1 MTSATQRD
9 EGSVRQMPPI
19 GRGGR
24 KPLPSPA
31 VFSSGYQRRLIRFGA
46 LALAG
51 SLIFLTACGG
61 DDDDGGGGGSSGDGE
76 NAGGDETTDSSTTE
90 LREGAAWV
98 LHAQG
103 GLSEVPVYA
112 NEGDTEPA
120 QVIANPNPDT
130 VTQSPVVFL
139 VDTTQGEV
147 DPSSDEYIPVWLPM
161 RPNQSK
167 GWVRAD
173 DIVPSQNDYLVRIE
187 VAARRLVVLKNGE
200 QVLETAAG
208 VGRAGRETPQGTY
221 FVRESIQVADDAG
234 NPTPDGDYG
243 PYAFGISG
251 FSDDPQI
258 IAEFGENSSVGIH
271 GTNDPSTI
279 GQEVSSGCIRIPNDI
294 VTEMAVDDPNDS
306 EDIVIAIGT
315 PIEIVP

>member
-1 MTSATQRD
+1 MKSKR
-9 EGSVRQMPPI
+9 PI

-24 KPLPSPA
+24 EPLRSPA
-31 VFSSGYQRRLIRFGA
+31 VFSSGYQRRPLRFGA

-51 SLIFLTACGG
+51 SLIFLTACSG
-61 DDDDGGGGGSSGDGE
+61 DDDDGGSSGDGE
-76 NAGGDETTDSSTTE
+76 NAGGDETTESSTAE
-90 LREGAAWV
+90 LAEGSSWV
-98 LHAQG
+98 LHVVG
-103 GLSEVPVYA
+103 SLSEIPVYA

-120 QVIANPNPDT
+120 QVIPNPNPDT

-147 DPSSDEYIPVWLPM
+147 DVENDEYLPVFLPM
-161 RPNQSK
+161 PPNQSK

-173 DIVPSQNDYLVRIE
+173 DVIPTQNPYLVRVE
-187 VAARRLVVLKNGE
+187 VGARRLVVLKDGE

-221 FVRESIQVADDAG
+221 FVRESIQVSDDAG
-234 NPTPDGDYG
+234 NPTPDGAYG

-251 FSDDPQI
+251 FSDDPEI

-271 GTNDPSTI
+271 GTNDPTSI

-294 VTEMAVDDPNDS
+294 VTELALDDPNNA
-306 EDIVIAIGT
+306 EDIIIDLGT